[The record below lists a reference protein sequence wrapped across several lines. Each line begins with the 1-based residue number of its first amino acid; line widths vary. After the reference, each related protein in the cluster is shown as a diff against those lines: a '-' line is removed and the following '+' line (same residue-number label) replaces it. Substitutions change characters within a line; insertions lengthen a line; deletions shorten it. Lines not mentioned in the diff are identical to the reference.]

1 MLRRR
6 GTLLRLLLRN
16 LHHLVPCLAAGA
28 GHPHHPGVDQGDELG
43 LGLSPALRCHHQGAG
58 AWYTWWW
65 YAWYTWCRG
74 LPLVDPQLEPGHR
87 GLEAEDG
94 LQDLPGGQGRYV
106 LGQALYVQ
114 LDQVQLRVHPLQ
126 SMSSVTSELSHRIN
140 NHRTVPK

>member
-1 MLRRR
+1 M
-6 GTLLRLLLRN
+6 
-16 LHHLVPCLAAGA
+16 
-28 GHPHHPGVDQGDELG
+28 DQGDELG
-43 LGLSPALRCHHQGAG
+43 LGLSPALRCH
-58 AWYTWWW
+58 
-65 YAWYTWCRG
+65 CRHPWGGG

-114 LDQVQLRVHPLQ
+114 LYKVQLRVHALQ

>member
-6 GTLLRLLLRN
+6 GTLLN
-16 LHHLVPCLAAGA
+16 HLVPCLAAGA
-28 GHPHHPGVDQGDELG
+28 GHPHHPGVDQRDELG
-43 LGLSPALRCHHQGAG
+43 LGLSPGLRCHAG

-65 YAWYTWCRG
+65 YAWYTWCGG

-94 LQDLPGGQGRYV
+94 LQDLPGGQGRDV

-114 LDQVQLRVHPLQ
+114 LYQVQLRVHPLKPR
-126 SMSSVTSELSHRIN
+126 SSVTSELSHRIN

>member
-1 MLRRR
+1 MLWR
-6 GTLLRLLLRN
+6 LLRN
-16 LHHLVPCLAAGA
+16 LHHLVPGLAAGA

-43 LGLSPALRCHHQGAG
+43 LGLSPALRCRRP
-58 AWYTWWW
+58 
-65 YAWYTWCRG
+65 WCRG
-74 LPLVDPQLEPGHR
+74 LPLVDPELEPGHR

-114 LDQVQLRVHPLQ
+114 LYQVQLRVHTLQ
-126 SMSSVTSELSHRIN
+126 SIPLVTSELSHRIN

>member
-1 MLRRR
+1 MLRWRE
-6 GTLLRLLLRN
+6 TLWRLLWN
-16 LHHLVPCLAAGA
+16 LHPLVPGLAAGA
-28 GHPHHPGVDQGDELG
+28 GHPDHPGVDQGDELG
-43 LGLSPALRCHHQGAG
+43 LGLSPALRRRHLP
-58 AWYTWWW
+58 
-65 YAWYTWCRG
+65 WCGG

-114 LDQVQLRVHPLQ
+114 LYQVQLRVHTLR